1 MRITK
6 TITYIFILFCFSNVA
21 ADGFI
26 ENKGQF
32 DKSIISRLDLSTHSI
47 SMLNDGFSV
56 LLHDHKEWAKMITH
70 YHDNLMHN
78 HSPRELVQIDTFH
91 FQLLKYS
98 FIGANFNTPN
108 FSQPSKAYYNF
119 YLGNDTS
126 KWVGGVRKY
135 NKLTFRSIYPNI
147 DLEYEVIG
155 ERFKYN
161 FILNPGANLNDIRV
175 DSLFD

>member
-32 DKSIISRLDLSTHSI
+32 EKSIISRLNLSTHTI

-56 LLHDHKEWAKMITH
+56 LLHDQEKWAKMITH
-70 YHDNLMHN
+70 YHDNLMHI
-78 HSPRELVQIDTFH
+78 HSPRELSKIDTFH

-98 FIGANFNTPN
+98 FEGADFSSPN
-108 FSQPSKAYYNF
+108 F
-119 YLGNDTS
+119 
-126 KWVGGVRKY
+126 
-135 NKLTFRSIYPNI
+135 
-147 DLEYEVIG
+147 
-155 ERFKYN
+155 
-161 FILNPGANLNDIRV
+161 
-175 DSLFD
+175 